1 MKKIITIYLDIRNIL
16 GKNISNRLIFLFFII
31 VSSSLVEMLTLSLFP
46 IYIGLLLGQSKFE
59 QVLGYDLNN
68 INAFMPLNST
78 LLNFGLILIICL
90 LIKILQI

>member
-16 GKNISNRLIFLFFII
+16 GKNISNRLIFLFIII
-31 VSSSLVEMLTLSLFP
+31 VSSSLVEMFTLSLFP

-68 INAFMPLNST
+68 INAFLPLNST
-78 LLNFGLILIICL
+78 LLNFGLIQSML
-90 LIKILQI
+90 